1 MRQAT
6 TLFVQMIR
14 KIPNSMV
21 QNAIDERR
29 ADLRSRVFTARD
41 HLYILL
47 LGHLHGVSSLRQLI
61 SLGEDLPELR
71 TALGMKRIAR
81 STLAE
86 ANQSRSH
93 EFFRALMA
101 QVLHA
106 CHQVANRKPR
116 RLRRIR
122 YCLDSTCV
130 ELCASLFDW
139 AAVSRERAA
148 VKMHILLRA
157 GVALP
162 ELIFVADGATHDVK
176 VAKTMPIPPGSIV
189 SMDRG
194 YVDGQFFAK
203 LHDRDILFVT
213 RIKRGMKYRVLQR
226 RRIPQ
231 GATGIRTDQDIVLTG
246 AGARTYGERPLRRV
260 SYRDPLT
267 GQPLVFLTNTT
278 DLAAR
283 TIAGLYKERWQ
294 VELFFKWIKQNLKV
308 TSFWGRSQN
317 ALLVQLWVALL
328 AYALVSWIH
337 LTIRTA
343 WTRLRTLRY
352 ISTRLLHPVPESFWK
367 PDVQETQ

>member
-1 MRQAT
+1 MRQGT
-6 TLFVQMIR
+6 TLFIQLIR
-14 KIPNSMV
+14 KIPKSMIP
-21 QNAIDERR
+21 NAIDEFR
-29 ADLRSRVFTARD
+29 ADRRSRVLTARD

-71 TALGMKRIAR
+71 GALGMRPVAR

-86 ANQSRSH
+86 ANRSRPH

-106 CHQVANRKPR
+106 CHGAADHLPR

-130 ELCASLFDW
+130 ELCAALFDW

-148 VKMHILLRA
+148 IKIHVLLRS

-162 ELIFVADGATHDVK
+162 EVIFIADGATHDVRI
-176 VAKTMPIPPGSIV
+176 AKTMAFPPGSIV

-194 YVDGQFFAK
+194 YVDGQLFAD
-203 LHDRDILFVT
+203 LHDQDILFVT
-213 RIKRGMKYRVLQR
+213 RIKRGMKYRVLR
-226 RRIPQ
+226 RRRVPR
-231 GATGIRTDQDIVLTG
+231 GSTGIRADQEIVLTG
-246 AGARTYGERPLRRV
+246 AGAKTYGDRPLRRI
-260 SYRDPLT
+260 SYRDPMT
-267 GQPLVFLTNTT
+267 GQSLVFLTNSLE
-278 DLAAR
+278 LAAR
-283 TIAGLYKERWQ
+283 TVAGLYKERWQ
-294 VELFFKWIKQNLKV
+294 VELFFKWIKQNLRV

-328 AYALVSWIH
+328 AYTLVSWIQ
-337 LTIRTA
+337 LTIRTT
-343 WTRLRTLRY
+343 WSRLRTLRY
-352 ISTRLLHPVPESFWK
+352 IQTRLLQTVSETFWT
-367 PDVQETQ
+367 PDVQPAK

>member
-14 KIPNSMV
+14 KIPNSMI

-29 ADLRSRVFTARD
+29 ADLRSRVLTARD

-47 LGHLHGVSSLRQLI
+47 LGHLHNVSSLRQLI

-106 CHQVANRKPR
+106 CHGAADRKSR
-116 RLRRIR
+116 CFRRIR

-130 ELCASLFDW
+130 ELCVSLFDW

-148 VKMHILLRA
+148 VKMHILLRS

-194 YVDGQFFAK
+194 YVDGQFFAE
-203 LHDRDILFVT
+203 LHDQDILFVT

-226 RRIPQ
+226 RRIPR
-231 GATGIRTDQDIVLTG
+231 GAAGIRADQDIVLTG
-246 AGARTYGERPLRRV
+246 AGAKTYGDRPLRRV
-260 SYRDPLT
+260 SYRDPET
-267 GQPLVFLTNTT
+267 GQVLVFLTNSQ

-283 TIAGLYKERWQ
+283 TVAGLYRERWE

-308 TSFWGRSQN
+308 LSFWGRSPN
-317 ALLVQLWVALL
+317 ALLIQLWVALL
-328 AYALVSWIH
+328 GYALVSWIH
-337 LTIRTA
+337 LSFKTA

-352 ISTRLLHPVPESFWK
+352 IRARLLQPVADSFWI
-367 PDVQETQ
+367 PDV